1 MKLRIDTASANVLIV
16 TADVDGQAEDIVL
29 DTALGTKPEA
39 LRDYVSD
46 RGGTA
51 PVDTQPRGPGD
62 AGQRR
67 LARL

>member
-1 MKLRIDTASANVLIV
+1 MKLRIAAPSEHVLAV
-16 TADVDGQAEDIVL
+16 AVDVDGQTETVVL